1 VEKRFG
7 FEGIHMRTPALH
19 RSVLFAAKLLIV
31 AAAWLSSPRLLPATD
46 YFLTLGGGYNRSGN
60 QASLEANVVFFQQVL
75 ADRHHGPRRHEIYFA
90 DGDDPA
96 ADLQVLAEKPA
107 KSETPAT
114 DLLASL
120 HRRRGQVHV
129 TYRNHRVP
137 QIAGPLDPALIRTGL
152 DTLAK
157 TVQEGDRL
165 IIYVTAHGSGGP
177 EGDRMNTTIDC
188 WNERKIKAREFTEW
202 LDKFPAEVPVVMV
215 MAQCYCGGFAR
226 TIFQGLDDTKGLAPH
241 LRVGFFAQQHDLP
254 AAGCRPDIEHDEEF
268 SSYFWGALAGRS
280 RNGVPIEG
288 CDVDGNGIVSFAE
301 AYAYAVSAG
310 EMIDIPLTTS
320 EILLRTF
327 SRLTAAKGGET
338 PRDSKST
345 PEGND
350 DSKPG
355 QSPRDEEEQEAP
367 ALTTM
372 NGTLQSF
379 VDRGRP
385 VSGRIVATLAKTL
398 GFSLQDE
405 VSAVVKAYDEQRP
418 ERRFAGRGR
427 GRRRGTGRRDMLR
440 EVAEKWPELADER
453 HWEESPL
460 LKPDNQE
467 QLFTELKQLPGW
479 KAYDERLKQRETAS
493 DAFEK
498 QELRTVKFRRLIN
511 ALETIVLEKNLPLVA
526 SPEIVKRYRQ
536 MIALEESTLSSMG
549 SGN

>member
-1 VEKRFG
+1 
-7 FEGIHMRTPALH
+7 MRTPALH

-479 KAYDERLKQRETAS
+479 KAYDERLIQRETAS